1 MKKNIVIGILV
12 TAIVYDGLVGI
23 HNRKIFENQKET
35 IKDLD
40 EKVYYMATKLDENNI
55 PCDEFDAIVMDL

>member
-12 TAIVYDGLVGI
+12 AAIVYDGLVGI

-35 IKDLD
+35 IKNLD
-40 EKVYYMATKLDENNI
+40 EMMLYLATKLDEHDI
-55 PCDEFDAIVMDL
+55 PCDKFDNIVMDF